1 VDDQHGEFESEAVL
15 FVYETTQI
23 DNENENNQVKLLKDP
38 FDEFQYFL
46 YHETGVHCVYLPWL
60 ENAKLSFTRNEF
72 ESSDFNETKLSV
84 FSHLICTRP
93 VESRYT

>member
-1 VDDQHGEFESEAVL
+1 MWHNSIDSDIIFVDDQHGELESEAVL

-23 DNENENNQVKLLKDP
+23 DNENENKQVKLLKDP

-60 ENAKLSFTRNEF
+60 ENAKLNE
-72 ESSDFNETKLSV
+72 KLSI
-84 FSHLICTRP
+84 FKIKMFFFQIHLKLMK
-93 VESRYT
+93 